1 MTWTSDRKTDTS
13 GSVATLPIQRLSAQE
28 VSHAVITA
36 AMKVHSEL
44 GAGLLGSAYQ
54 ACLQHELSAAG
65 VHSAC
70 QVGLPV
76 VYRGVKLEIGY
87 RMDLLVEDLVVVEIK
102 SVDAISPIHQAQ
114 IISYL
119 KLSGRSLGLLINF
132 NVVHLKDG
140 IRRFVNGIGW
150 RESETFNHQG
160 R

>member
-1 MTWTSDRKTDTS
+1 
-13 GSVATLPIQRLSAQE
+13 VATVPIHRLSAQE

-44 GAGLLGSAYQ
+44 GAGLLESAYQ
-54 ACLQHELSAAG
+54 ACLHHELHLAG
-65 VHSAC
+65 IRSAC

-87 RMDLLVEDLVVVEIK
+87 RMDLLVEDLVIVEIK
-102 SVDAISPIHQAQ
+102 SVEAICPIHQAQ

-140 IRRFVNGIGW
+140 IKRFVNGLGW
-150 RESETFNHQG
+150 KENQIFNH
-160 R
+160 

>member
-1 MTWTSDRKTDTS
+1 MA
-13 GSVATLPIQRLSAQE
+13 SVAIHRLSAQE

-44 GAGLLGSAYQ
+44 GAGLLESAYQ
-54 ACLQHELSAAG
+54 ACLHHELHEAG
-65 VHSAC
+65 VRSTG

-102 SVDAISPIHQAQ
+102 SVDAVSPVHQAQ

-119 KLSGRSLGLLINF
+119 KLSGKSIGLLINF
-132 NVVHLKDG
+132 NVVQLKDG
-140 IRRFVNGIGW
+140 IRRFVNGTGW
-150 RESETFNHQG
+150 KT
-160 R
+160 